1 MLRLTGVLVVLAL
14 AVLTM
19 SHGTRTAQAA
29 ADKQLVCHVTGNGGA
44 DGDSLPAGPQRAHII
59 EVSVHAVPAH
69 LRNHGDC
76 LITSTDRSLIGQP
89 CDPTDANGNDICD
102 VQP

>member
-1 MLRLTGVLVVLAL
+1 MRRILGILAWLLAL
-14 AVLTM
+14 GAIAF
-19 SHGTRTAQAA
+19 SHSQSSAQPRAE
-29 ADKQLVCHVTGNGGA
+29 KQLLCHVTGQSG
-44 DGDSLPAGPQRAHII
+44 AHII

-76 LITSTDRSLIGQP
+76 MITSTDRSLIGTP

-102 VQP
+102 IQP

>member
-1 MLRLTGVLVVLAL
+1 MLRLTGVLFVLAL
-14 AVLTM
+14 AALTL

-29 ADKQLVCHVTGNGGA
+29 ADKQLVCHVTGNGA
-44 DGDSLPAGPQRAHII
+44 DGDSLSGPQRAHII

-89 CDPTDANGNDICD
+89 CDPTDANDNDICD

>member
-1 MLRLTGVLVVLAL
+1 MKRLLSVLAALTVL

-19 SHGTRTAQAA
+19 SHGNSAAQPPAG
-29 ADKQLVCHVTGNGGA
+29 DKQLICHVTDDNG
-44 DGDSLPAGPQRAHII
+44 AHII

-76 LITSTDRSLIGQP
+76 IINSTNRELIGQP
-89 CDPTDANGNDICD
+89 CDPTDANNNDICD

>member
-1 MLRLTGVLVVLAL
+1 MMGVLLAVLAL
-14 AVLTM
+14 VGLSM
-19 SHGTRTAQAA
+19 SHGTPAAQAA
-29 ADKQLVCHVTGNGGA
+29 AEKQLVCHVSGHGEGDADSLGGA
-44 DGDSLPAGPQRAHII
+44 ERAHII

-76 LITSTDRSLIGQP
+76 LINSTDRSLIGQP
-89 CDPTDANGNDICD
+89 CDATDANNDDICD

>member
-1 MLRLTGVLVVLAL
+1 MWRLMGVLVALLAL
-14 AVLTM
+14 AGLTM
-19 SHGTRTAQAA
+19 SHGTTVAQAA
-29 ADKQLVCHVTGNGGA
+29 AEKQLICHVSDDHGA
-44 DGDSLPAGPQRAHII
+44 HVI

-76 LITSTDRSLIGQP
+76 IINSTDRSLIGEP
-89 CDPTDANGNDICD
+89 CNPTDANGNDICD